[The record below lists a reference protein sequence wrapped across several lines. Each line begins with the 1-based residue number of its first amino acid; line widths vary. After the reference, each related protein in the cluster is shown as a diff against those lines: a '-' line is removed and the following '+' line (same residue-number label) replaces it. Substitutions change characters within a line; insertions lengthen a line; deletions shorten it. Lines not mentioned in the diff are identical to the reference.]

1 MSPSD
6 SGSSAFSSVQVQRVE
21 LKNKLEQNYS
31 IDEHLSGVRHEVSKG
46 VKQLDELLES
56 TVQFVETSLA
66 PFEEQLPP
74 SVTKVTTK
82 AFDQAREVRGQIRE
96 RVVPAS
102 FASSC
107 QLGNRLAPAPPD
119 DNARR

>member
-1 MSPSD
+1 MPEVTNINNLSKD
-6 SGSSAFSSVQVQRVE
+6 VGNLARDAAYVAVGLGVLGFQRVQVQRVE
-21 LKNKLEQNYS
+21 LKNKLSQNHS

-56 TVQFVETSLA
+56 AVQFVESSLA

-74 SVTKVTTK
+74 SVTKMTNK

-96 RVVPAS
+96 RVVPA
-102 FASSC
+102 
-107 QLGNRLAPAPPD
+107 
-119 DNARR
+119 